1 MDLRKAAR
9 ERIDLSTLIL
19 DRYSDEALEFLEEFY
34 SLNFFVTKSDLIEA
48 TKFLVSFLKKHNL
61 EIDEEVVK
69 WIYLNLK
76 KLAKTVR
83 LLRE

>member
-1 MDLRKAAR
+1 VDLRKAAR

>member
-1 MDLRKAAR
+1 M
-9 ERIDLSTLIL
+9 DLSTLIL
-19 DRYSDEALEFLEEFY
+19 SQYTREASEFLEEFY
-34 SLNFFVTKSDLIEA
+34 SLNFFVTKRDLIEA
-48 TKFLVSFLKKHNL
+48 TKFIVGFLKKHGQKV
-61 EIDEEVVK
+61 DEEVVK